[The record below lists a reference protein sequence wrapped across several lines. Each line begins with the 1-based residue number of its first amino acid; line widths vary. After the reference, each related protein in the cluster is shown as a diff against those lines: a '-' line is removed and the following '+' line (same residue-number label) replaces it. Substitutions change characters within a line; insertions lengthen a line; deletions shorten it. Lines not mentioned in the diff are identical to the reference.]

1 LSSLSVSLG
10 DIHLKNPV
18 ITCSGTFASG
28 LEFNNF
34 YDIEKIGAITTK
46 SYTLKP
52 RKGNPPPR
60 LCETYGGLINSIGL
74 QNEGIDH
81 FLKNELKK
89 VKERKACIILSIAG
103 TDAKEFSQ
111 LSKKVSDV
119 QEDLIAVELNLSCPN
134 VKKGGMTLGACPENV
149 ESITCG
155 VSDILAVPLIVKLSP
170 NNDNLDIMAKRAK
183 DGGAQAVS
191 LINTIPAMAIDTDTF
206 RPKLGNVFGGL
217 SGPAIKPVAVA
228 KIFKLHQED
237 ILPIIGMGGVFDHF
251 DAIEF
256 MLAGA
261 SAVGVGTANFID
273 PNAASKIL
281 EGISSY
287 MLDKNIINIKDII
300 GKVRLD

>member
-1 LSSLSVSLG
+1 MSSLSVSLG
-10 DIHLKNPV
+10 DIKLKNPV

-46 SYTLKP
+46 SYTLMP

-89 VKERKACIILSIAG
+89 VKEHNACIILSIAG
-103 TDAKEFSQ
+103 TDAEEFSQ
-111 LSKKVSDV
+111 LSKRVCHV

-134 VKKGGMTLGACPENV
+134 VKKGGMTLGSCPENV
-149 ESITCG
+149 ESITHG
-155 VSDILAVPLIVKLSP
+155 VSEILDIPLVVKLSP
-170 NNDNLDIMAKRAK
+170 SNDNLDIMAKRAK

-191 LINTIPAMAIDTDTF
+191 LINTIPAMAIDTDTC

-237 ILPIIGMGGVFDHF
+237 ILPIIGMGGVFDHL

-261 SAVGVGTANFID
+261 SAVGVGTANFVD
-273 PNAASKIL
+273 PNAASKII

-287 MLDKNIINIKDII
+287 MMDKNIINIKDII